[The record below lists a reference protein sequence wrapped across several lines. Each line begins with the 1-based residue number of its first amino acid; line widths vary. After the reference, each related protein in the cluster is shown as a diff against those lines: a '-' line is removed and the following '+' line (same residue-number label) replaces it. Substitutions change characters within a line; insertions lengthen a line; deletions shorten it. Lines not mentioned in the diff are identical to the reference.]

1 MTRVLLRD
9 LRVAF
14 ANPAAYVRSFR
25 PGKQE
30 GGPSKY
36 GMFLFAI
43 GEYHQ
48 SESLADAEKYL
59 EDRFIN
65 NFRNIQEL
73 PEYVKKL
80 RHYVREFRN
89 TGNIFVRMRDNI
101 VVPLP
106 PRYKEFAVSG
116 QAARIDLI
124 PAGGYGVWIFGRNVP
139 DWKDDPRMPLLQKA
153 YAHKLNVDLGEIIV
167 GIYDFEVGR
176 HASRQYSGTEVE
188 TVSKSLRSLLR
199 LLEPLKK
206 R

>member
-1 MTRVLLRD
+1 MIRVPLRD

-36 GMFLFAI
+36 GMFLFAL

-48 SESLADAEKYL
+48 SESLADAEEYL
-59 EDRFIN
+59 EEKFVN

-73 PEYVKKL
+73 PDYVKKL
-80 RHYVREFRN
+80 RHYVREFQD
-89 TGNIFVRMRDNI
+89 TGNIFVRTRDNI
-101 VVPLP
+101 EVPLP
-106 PRYKEFAVSG
+106 ARYKEFVVSG

-124 PAGGYGVWIFGRNVP
+124 QPGGYGVWVFARNVP
-139 DWKDDPRMPLLQKA
+139 DWRHDPRMPLLQKA
-153 YAHKLNVDLGEIIV
+153 YAYKLNVDLGEITV
-167 GIYDFEVGR
+167 GMYDFEAGK
-176 HASRQYSGTEVE
+176 HASRQYSETEIE
-188 TVSKSLRSLLR
+188 TASKNLRSLLR
-199 LLEPLKK
+199 VLETQMK

>member
-1 MTRVLLRD
+1 MIRVPLRD

-14 ANPAAYVRSFR
+14 TDPAAYARSFR

-48 SESLADAEKYL
+48 TESLADAEKYL
-59 EDRFIN
+59 EDRFVN
-65 NFRNIQEL
+65 NFRNIGEL

-89 TGNIFVRMRDNI
+89 TGNIFVRTRDNI

-124 PAGGYGVWIFGRNVP
+124 QQGGYGVWVFGRNVP
-139 DWKDDPRMPLLQKA
+139 DWRDDPRMPLLQKA
-153 YAHKLNVDLGEIIV
+153 YAHKLNVDLGEITV
-167 GIYDFEVGR
+167 GMYDFEVGK
-176 HASRQYSGTEVE
+176 HASRQYSETEVE
-188 TVSKSLRSLLR
+188 KASKSLRGLLR
-199 LLEPLKK
+199 LLEPPKK